1 MPIQNA
7 DRKCK
12 NKKSFKSH
20 KKDNLITQSNN
31 YKQSISLAMLS
42 NTSDVWHGLVHQ
54 RTVLKVTSAHSKAR
68 NHWGFENF

>member
-1 MPIQNA
+1 MPLQNA

-20 KKDNLITQSNN
+20 KKANLITQSNN

-42 NTSDVWHGLVHQ
+42 NASDVLHGLVYQ

-68 NHWGFENF
+68 NHWGYENF

>member
-1 MPIQNA
+1 MPMQNA
-7 DRKCK
+7 DRECK

-20 KKDNLITQSNN
+20 KKANLITQSNN

-42 NTSDVWHGLVHQ
+42 NASDVLQGLVYQ